1 MILGSAANNV
11 IFNRPGGSAGQMG
24 IFLDDHVTPSVF
36 RAFGKA
42 FPATVGL
49 PAVPFATSGGMGVA
63 TSSDGLH
70 WENWTSAA
78 GLDVNGDT
86 SNNALWDPHLRQYL
100 GFSRLDNHVNYDRYG
115 LRKET
120 ISNTNNF
127 SKWEGHAVCLR
138 GTHSGT
144 LDGESYSLV
153 PFRLPSF
160 APGLYLGLGAF
171 FDQNTGVVTNEL
183 LRSTTFGRNWTR
195 LAPGQAFIP
204 HGRTLDNFTTYAARP
219 LL

>member
-1 MILGSAANNV
+1 MLQAIRSLEIPNGVGCRVRVYSHSS
-11 IFNRPGGSAGQMG
+11 FPC
-24 IFLDDHVTPSVF
+24 LD
-36 RAFGKA
+36 
-42 FPATVGL
+42 
-49 PAVPFATSGGMGVA
+49 
-63 TSSDGLH
+63 
-70 WENWTSAA
+70 
-78 GLDVNGDT
+78 
-86 SNNALWDPHLRQYL
+86 SNNSFHC
-100 GFSRLDNHVNYDRYG
+100 DRYG

-127 SKWEGHAVCLR
+127 SKWGGHAVCLR

-219 LL
+219 LLDPQDAQGRRLLMYYAGGDGPHRYTVITI